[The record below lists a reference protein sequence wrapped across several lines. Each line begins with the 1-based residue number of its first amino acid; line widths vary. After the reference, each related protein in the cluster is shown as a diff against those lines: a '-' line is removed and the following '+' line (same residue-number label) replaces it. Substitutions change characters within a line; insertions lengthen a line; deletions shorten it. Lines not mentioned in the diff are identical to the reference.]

1 MHRGYPNMVT
11 YLITLAGR
19 GHHPLNMH
27 LEVWCAKIEPKL
39 KKKNPSKNPS
49 FSDVFSSFFRFFEI
63 LSILTEFYRTKPPN
77 LTLMIDFASFDT
89 SGVPRAPK

>member
-1 MHRGYPNMVT
+1 MVT

-39 KKKNPSKNPS
+39 KKNKIHQKTHHFLTFFHHFSGFSK
-49 FSDVFSSFFRFFEI
+49 FFQF
-63 LSILTEFYRTKPPN
+63 
-77 LTLMIDFASFDT
+77 
-89 SGVPRAPK
+89 